1 MTAIRS
7 VVVAGLAATLL
18 APLTGCTSRTPAPIW
33 VAHIATL
40 SGPDKD
46 AGDSAVH
53 GIRLAVEEI
62 NNDLSAGVGRPFK
75 VIHSDARGIIS
86 ELAFK
91 PNGRIEP
98 HSNPN
103 TSWFIVIE
111 GGGWVIVGEERE
123 RVAAGEAVLWP
134 AGILH
139 GAWTDFSEMRAFIV
153 EFGDADDAAARGIIE
168 GRARR
173 ELSAGDAAAAA
184 DGQLSKPPDLSRERT
199 SAEGE
204 PF

>member
-1 MTAIRS
+1 M
-7 VVVAGLAATLL
+7 
-18 APLTGCTSRTPAPIW
+18 
-33 VAHIATL
+33 
-40 SGPDKD
+40 
-46 AGDSAVH
+46 
-53 GIRLAVEEI
+53 EI
-62 NNDLSAGVGRPFK
+62 VRFGVGHRRKDGPAGTSGVQGQ
-75 VIHSDARGIIS
+75 VIHSDARGIVS
-86 ELAFK
+86 ELAFARK
-91 PNGRIEP
+91 ASMEP

-103 TSWFIVIE
+103 TTWFIVIE
-111 GGGWVIVGEERE
+111 GGGWVIVGDERE

-173 ELSAGDAAAAA
+173 ELSAGDVAAAA

>member
-1 MTAIRS
+1 M
-7 VVVAGLAATLL
+7 
-18 APLTGCTSRTPAPIW
+18 
-33 VAHIATL
+33 
-40 SGPDKD
+40 
-46 AGDSAVH
+46 
-53 GIRLAVEEI
+53 
-62 NNDLSAGVGRPFK
+62 
-75 VIHSDARGIIS
+75 
-86 ELAFK
+86 
-91 PNGRIEP
+91 EP
-98 HSNPN
+98 HSNAN
-103 TSWFIVIE
+103 TTWFIVIE
-111 GGGWVIVGEERE
+111 GGGWVIVGDERE